1 MSVLL
6 KNLPLWALDYFF
18 ADGQMNLIKCVLSLC
33 PCQKKDVYVKY
44 VSYLG
49 LDELGVQM
57 LRVKVTLRLGAYADS
72 RIIYLL
78 HFFLP
83 IVLCEYLYL
92 SIRTRQLGVF
102 HSWWPLHPQ
111 HIFCHLWGRTD
122 SVNNCH
128 RSDSL
133 TLWTFWI

>member
-1 MSVLL
+1 MTGRLRRMKFQKILTLSLLMRNFKTSERSAKKIASVSV
-6 KNLPLWALDYFF
+6 LDYFF
-18 ADGQMNLIKCVLSLC
+18 ADGQMTLIKFVLSLC

-57 LRVKVTLRLGAYADS
+57 LRVKVTLRLDAYADS
-72 RIIYLL
+72 LIIYLL

-83 IVLCEYLYL
+83 IVLFECLYL

-102 HSWWPLHPQ
+102 HS
-111 HIFCHLWGRTD
+111 
-122 SVNNCH
+122 
-128 RSDSL
+128 
-133 TLWTFWI
+133 